1 LRGIIA
7 AMPAE
12 KIRHRREDVV
22 ARTVREFE
30 ALDELVRR
38 LRAEDWARPVPRPE
52 TRDPWT
58 VKDALAH
65 VTYWKARTARGLRR
79 VRHSEEERRLTIT
92 ELNRL
97 VYERWRDRPPVEVLD
112 WHRRVHEEALAALAE
127 APEARISGGLHLPEW
142 PGDFDGHSAHH
153 RLSDIQAAL

>member
-1 LRGIIA
+1 MA
-7 AMPAE
+7 TE
-12 KIRHRREDVV
+12 KIHHRRDDVV

-30 ALDELVRR
+30 ALDDLVRR
-38 LRAEDWARPVPRPE
+38 LRPEDWARPVPRPE

-79 VRHSEEERRLTIT
+79 LRNPEEERGLTIT
-92 ELNRL
+92 DLNRL
-97 VYERWRDRPPVEVLD
+97 VYERWRDRSPAEVLR
-112 WHRRVHEEALAALAE
+112 WHRRVQEEALAALAE
-127 APEARISGGLHLPEW
+127 VPEERISGGPHLPEW

-153 RLSDIQAAL
+153 RLRDIQAAL